1 MTPSSDD
8 RPVVATRE
16 MARRKRRRRAFVAL
30 GVGAAVVAGTG
41 YGAWRFIDDN
51 EYLLEEACSVTV
63 GGEEFSL
70 TPEQARTAAELSAAA
85 ADRGL
90 DPEAAVDAV
99 AISMQENELTAR
111 DHDAEELAAAQEAA
125 EAEAEEGE
133 EPSEPD
139 PEYFGRSGPQWDNG
153 SEQTHGTP
161 TTIPEFF
168 SAVEEAEGWSPE
180 LDLEETAEL
189 LDRPHN
195 ASFYPQHE
203 DLARAFVTPLTGQQ
217 PVDMSCEI
225 AQQDAPDADPEG
237 YAEKLTA
244 TFPNLL
250 GEDAVEVTEDGVVIT
265 VPESDEAEQDLEWM
279 LAHWSLAVAR
289 DYGVQ
294 DVGTGAYTWQR
305 DSATWDR
312 TPTAEEGTVQLN
324 FTRDED

>member
-1 MTPSSDD
+1 MTPSRDD

-16 MARRKRRRRAFVAL
+16 MARRKRRRRALVAL
-30 GVGAAVVAGTG
+30 GVGTAVVAGTG
-41 YGAWRFIDDN
+41 YGAWRFIDEN

-85 ADRGL
+85 VDRGL

-111 DHDAEELAAAQEAA
+111 DLDAEEQAAAQEAA

-133 EPSEPD
+133 EPAEPD
-139 PEYFGRSGPQWDNG
+139 PEYFARGGPQWDNG
-153 SEQTHGTP
+153 NGQTHGTP
-161 TTIPEFF
+161 TTVPEFF
-168 SAVEEAEGWSPE
+168 SVLEETEGWSPE

-217 PVDMSCEI
+217 PVDMNCEI
-225 AQQDAPDADPEG
+225 AQQDVPDADPEG
-237 YAEKLTA
+237 YAEELTA
-244 TFPNLL
+244 AFPSLL
-250 GEDAVEVTEDGVVIT
+250 GEDAVEVSEDGVVIT
-265 VPESDEAEQDLEWM
+265 VPESDEADQDLEWM
-279 LAHWSLAVAR
+279 IAHWSLAVAR

-294 DVGTGAYTWQR
+294 DIGAGPYTWQR
-305 DSATWDR
+305 DSAAWNR
-312 TPTAEEGTVQLN
+312 TSTAEEGTVQLE
-324 FTRDED
+324 FSPDEG